1 MSGLKNYLNQKPI
14 FYQKMSYFEFYSL
27 YHSLNFD
34 LSGVKTIQILGTNGK
49 GTTGRYL
56 ANLLAACGY
65 DVFHFTSPHLL
76 SLNERFYYAGHDKT
90 LYEKTEQ
97 NTPNPYFLCSNFS
110 NEVLD
115 FYHEK
120 LEQILKSYSQTLSY
134 FEYVTLLFMYIVSSL
149 KTQKTFIVLEAGL
162 GGEYD
167 ATSVVRRYMCV
178 YTRIRHDHVSVLGEK
193 LEDIITTKLKAM
205 SSKNIILHHPLVQK
219 KAKFIAKLKGY
230 KVKFVKTKKQ
240 FLDQNFLLASR
251 AFDEIMSEVDIAFK
265 TSFKHT
271 KFISSHKMG
280 NDFFAKHTKFA
291 PNQQKLHKIN
301 KFYPNPTRHL
311 LQILQNLP
319 ARCSF
324 INGVL
329 LDCGH
334 NLDCAKNHAKMIKKH
349 FKKKPSLV
357 CNFFKDKDVRGI
369 LSYLKQYIKDI
380 YILEYESPRELENVA
395 KLCDELGIFYTKID
409 QNELKSL
416 KNISVFGS
424 FLVVEHFVKSYYK
437 T

>member
-1 MSGLKNYLNQKPI
+1 
-14 FYQKMSYFEFYSL
+14 MSYFEFYSL
-27 YHSLNFD
+27 YHSLDFD

-56 ANLLAACGY
+56 ANLLAMHGY

-110 NEVLD
+110 DKALD

-120 LEQILKSYSQTLSY
+120 LQQILKSHPQTLSY

-167 ATSVVRRYMCV
+167 ATSVVRRDMCV

-205 SSKNIILHHPLVQK
+205 SGKNIILHHPLVQK
-219 KAKFIAKLKGY
+219 KAKFIAKLKGC

-251 AFDEIMSEVDIAFK
+251 TFYEIMSEVDIDFK
-265 TSFKHT
+265 NSFKHAKFT
-271 KFISSHKMG
+271 KTKHFLSNTINSCGNFRDFNGCFKSHQVK
-280 NDFFAKHTKFA
+280 
-291 PNQQKLHKIN
+291 KIH
-301 KFYPNPTRHL
+301 PNPPRHL

-324 INGVL
+324 VNGVL

-357 CNFFKDKDVRGI
+357 CNFFKDKDVKGI
-369 LSYLKQYIKDI
+369 LSYLKPYIKDI
-380 YILEYESPRELENVA
+380 YILEYESPRELEDVA
-395 KLCDELGIFYTKID
+395 KLCDELGIFYTKIN

-424 FLVVEHFVKSYYK
+424 FLVVEHFVKGVSV
-437 T
+437 

>member
-1 MSGLKNYLNQKPI
+1 
-14 FYQKMSYFEFYSL
+14 MSYFEFYSL
-27 YHSLNFD
+27 YHSLDFD
-34 LSGVKTIQILGTNGK
+34 LSGVKVIQILGTNGK

-56 ANLLAACGY
+56 ANLLAAHGC

-97 NTPNPYFLCSNFS
+97 NTLNPYFLCSNFS
-110 NEVLD
+110 DEVLD

-120 LEQILKSYSQTLSY
+120 LQQILKSYPQTLSY

-167 ATSVVRRYMCV
+167 ATSVARRDMCV

-219 KAKFIAKLKGY
+219 KAKFIAKLKGC

-251 AFDEIMSEVDIAFK
+251 AFDEIMSEKGGVFK
-265 TSFKHT
+265 ISFKQT
-271 KFISSHKMG
+271 KFTKTKHFLLNAINSCENFRDFNGCFKSHQARK
-280 NDFFAKHTKFA
+280 T
-291 PNQQKLHKIN
+291 
-301 KFYPNPTRHL
+301 YTNPPRHL
-311 LQILQNLP
+311 LQTLQNLP

-324 INGVL
+324 VNGVL

-357 CNFFKDKDVRGI
+357 CNFFKDKDVKGI
-369 LSYLKQYIKDI
+369 LSYLKPYIKDI
-380 YILEYESPRELENVA
+380 YILEYESPRELEDVA

-424 FLVVEHFVKSYYK
+424 FLVVEHFVKGISVLNK
-437 T
+437 

>member
-1 MSGLKNYLNQKPI
+1 MSSLKTYLNQKPI

-27 YHSLNFD
+27 YHSLDFD

-56 ANLLAACGY
+56 ANLLAAYGY

-110 NEVLD
+110 DEVLD
-115 FYHEK
+115 FYYEK
-120 LEQILKSYSQTLSY
+120 LEQILKSYPQTLSY
-134 FEYVTLLFMYIVSSL
+134 FEYITLLFMYIVSSL

-167 ATSVVRRYMCV
+167 ATSVVRRDMCV

-193 LEDIITTKLKAM
+193 LEDIIITKLKAM
-205 SSKNIILHHPLVQK
+205 SGKNIILHHPLVQK
-219 KAKFIAKLKGY
+219 KAKFIAKLKGC

-251 AFDEIMSEVDIAFK
+251 AFDEIMSEVDIDFK
-265 TSFKHT
+265 NSFKHT
-271 KFISSHKMG
+271 KFIDPHRID
-280 NDFFAKHTKFA
+280 NTFFSKSANFTQTA
-291 PNQQKLHKIN
+291 PFLPN
-301 KFYPNPTRHL
+301 KRNLPTL
-311 LQILQNLP
+311 LQNLP

-357 CNFFKDKDVRGI
+357 CNFFKDKDVKGI
-369 LSYLKQYIKDI
+369 LSYLKPYIKDI
-380 YILEYESPRELENVA
+380 YILEYESPRELEDVA
-395 KLCDELGIFYTKID
+395 KLCDELEIFYTKIN

-424 FLVVEHFVKSYYK
+424 FLVVEHFVKGVSV
-437 T
+437 